1 MKKFGIKKEE
11 DKIYL
16 YNIKGILHL
25 KEGDIFFKT
34 NTNKNH
40 SDILYHFNPT
50 SESEELDKN
59 YLIKVISLLEE
70 EKEYDFTKLE
80 KRTLLEEIRNEKLNK
95 LGII

>member
-34 NTNKNH
+34 NTNKNYL
-40 SDILYHFNPT
+40 DILYHFT
-50 SESEELDKN
+50 ESINKD
-59 YLIKVISLLEE
+59 YIIKVIELLQED
-70 EKEYDFTKLE
+70 KEYDFTKLE
-80 KRTLLEEIRNEKLNK
+80 KGTLLEEIRNEKLNK